1 MNLEPA
7 MSQPSWLVCYLS
19 VAIRVL
25 MDEPP
30 GGTPGGRAGLPRAS
44 SPVGPLHQRSCM
56 SYPLPTANVKSVAR
70 DMKVTTNSCQSLI
83 DGTAKES

>member
-1 MNLEPA
+1 MKLEPA

-30 GGTPGGRAGLPRAS
+30 GGTPRGRAGLPRAS
-44 SPVGPLHQRSCM
+44 SPVGPLH
-56 SYPLPTANVKSVAR
+56 
-70 DMKVTTNSCQSLI
+70 
-83 DGTAKES
+83 